1 MRTFTVE
8 NTNGRNYLIYKLQ
21 DEEKV
26 DEISVQMLKD
36 RSIQGFLH
44 ISFSQMNKDRF
55 FKYDVTSLVPVSEIL
70 EYSIDRKKTLGI
82 FSGVVDALLSAEEY
96 MLIEDTILLDVERIY
111 VNLNDFSTKLV
122 CLPLEGIDS
131 QFVEPKK
138 FFKSIIMNATFSENE
153 NNDYITSILNFI
165 NSGEYSLE
173 KFKQLLNKLQEDK
186 PAPKKAEEPKA
197 NVQPKVQEVK
207 KPEPVVEQPKQPVR
221 EPVAP
226 KQPAVNP
233 VRQPQSAMNNVS
245 RPGINIPNVPEKPKA
260 QPEKKEGTEMS
271 LMYLLRHYS
280 KENIE
285 IYKNKGCIEESSDY
299 KPKDGS
305 KPEKKNTKKQEPV
318 QSTMMQGVKIPGRE
332 TPSINAAPEPPSY
345 KQKQPQLAPKP
356 VVEPKPVYKEPA
368 KPVMEEP
375 VLFEMPV
382 DMNFGETIA
391 LPDNCEETVML
402 DEDDDYAPNLKKAYL
417 IRRKNQDHIN
427 INKDKFVIGKDMNYA
442 NYFISDNTAISRMHC
457 KITLENGQYYITDT
471 GSRNHTRVNG
481 RIIQP
486 EVKTPINDG
495 DELRLANEE
504 FEFYFR

>member
-21 DEEKV
+21 EEEKV

-44 ISFSQMNKDRF
+44 LSFSQMNKDRF
-55 FKYDVTSLVPVSEIL
+55 FKYDVTSLVPVSEVL
-70 EYSIDRKKTLGI
+70 EYDVNRKKVLGI
-82 FSGVVDALLSAEEY
+82 FGGIVDALLSAEEY

-131 QFVEPKK
+131 QFVDPKK

-153 NNDYITSILNFI
+153 NNDYVTAILNFI

-173 KFKQLLNKLQEDK
+173 KFKNILNKLQSDN
-186 PAPKKAEEPKA
+186 ASKKVEEPKTA
-197 NVQPKVQEVK
+197 TQTKVQEAK
-207 KPEPVVEQPKQPVR
+207 KTESVVQQPKPPVK

-226 KQPAVNP
+226 KQPSVNN
-233 VRQPQSAMNNVS
+233 VRQPQPAANNIQH
-245 RPGINIPNVPEKPKA
+245 PGVNIPDVPQVPKA
-260 QPEKKEGTEMS
+260 KQEKKEGTEMS

-345 KQKQPQLAPKP
+345 KQKQPQPATKP
-356 VVEPKPVYKEPA
+356 AVEPKPVYKEPE
-368 KPVMEEP
+368 KPVFEEP
-375 VLFEMPV
+375 KLFEIPAA
-382 DMNFGETIA
+382 MNFGETIA
-391 LPDNCEETVML
+391 LPDSCEETVML
-402 DEDDDYAPNLKKAYL
+402 DEDDDYAPNIKKAYL

-427 INKDKFVIGKDMNYA
+427 INMDKFVIGKDMNYA

-457 KITLENGQYYITDT
+457 KITLEDGQYYITDT

-486 EVKTPINDG
+486 EVKTAINDG